1 MIIFLDTSAI
11 MYWLEVPNPFHNR
24 LIDLLWQ
31 IHAEAPDAI
40 FAVSRLSI
48 LECLVKPLRDH
59 DQTLLSDYQAFFAA
73 GQLRIVEL
81 GPNVVERAARLCA
94 SHGLSTPDAIQAASA
109 LSLPGEV
116 LFIAGDHRYEKVPG
130 LRLLLV

>member
-1 MIIFLDTSAI
+1 MIVFLDSSAI

-24 LIDLLWQ
+24 LIDRLWQ
-31 IHAEAPDAI
+31 IHAEAPDAS
-40 FAVSRLSI
+40 FAVSRLSV

-59 DQTLLSDYQAFFAA
+59 NQTLVSDYQAFFSA

-94 SHGLSTPDAIQAASA
+94 AHDLRIPNALQAASA
-109 LSLPGEV
+109 LCLPSEV
-116 LFIAGDHRYEKVPG
+116 LFITGDQRFEKVPG
-130 LRLLLV
+130 LRLLIV